1 MGQPID
7 TETNIRKRVSSI
19 LAERLVRN
27 AVSAIQAEK
36 ITPTRELVAQMV
48 RMIAA
53 LRATPASIDEARL
66 AVETINRTLTELEAG
81 EWDERL
87 EAMYQWADG

>member
-1 MGQPID
+1 MSQPID
-7 TETNIRKRVSSI
+7 TEPNIRKRVSSV

-53 LRATPASIDEARL
+53 MAAPASVEEGRL
-66 AVETINRTLTELEAG
+66 ATEVVASTLRELEAG
-81 EWDERL
+81 EWDDRL
-87 EAMYQWADG
+87 NWTDR